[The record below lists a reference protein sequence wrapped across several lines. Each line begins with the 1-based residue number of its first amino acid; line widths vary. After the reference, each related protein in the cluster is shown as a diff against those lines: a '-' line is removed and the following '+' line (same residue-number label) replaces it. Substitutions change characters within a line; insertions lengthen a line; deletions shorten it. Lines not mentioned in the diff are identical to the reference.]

1 MRPKKQLIEAVI
13 ANGTMDRLNML
24 LSAAHILKCETN
36 NLYEEAADL
45 LKQNG
50 MLLGDLKRSHN
61 DFVRAADRYF
71 KEFSTLIDTEEQKMN
86 MFSDI
91 DTFDNSFRIW
101 AKLKERPNQQ
111 SQLKGC
117 LAAARKSNGKS
128 RMCDKC
134 TYNNSGTMQMC
145 LTCRQSFIKGFQK
158 GAKWRNEKSNKDIEI
173 K

>member
-1 MRPKKQLIEAVI
+1 MRPKKQLIEAIV
-13 ANGTMDRLNML
+13 ANGTMDRLNTL
-24 LSAAHILKCETN
+24 FSAAHILKCETN

-45 LKQNG
+45 LQQNG

-101 AKLKERPNQQ
+101 AKLKERPNQP

-158 GAKWRNEKSNKDIEI
+158 GAKWRDEKSSK
-173 K
+173 KQ

>member
-1 MRPKKQLIEAVI
+1 MRPKKQLIEAVV

-24 LSAAHILKCETN
+24 FSAAHILKCETN

-50 MLLGDLKRSHN
+50 MMLGDLKRSHN

-71 KEFSTLIDTEEQKMN
+71 KEFSTLIETEEQKMN

-91 DTFDNSFRIW
+91 DTFDNYFRIW
-101 AKLKERPNQQ
+101 AKLKERPKQP
-111 SQLKGC
+111 SKLRGC
-117 LAAARKSNGKS
+117 LAAAKRANGKS
-128 RMCDKC
+128 RMCAKC

-145 LTCRQSFIKGFQK
+145 LMCNKSFMEGFKK
-158 GAKWRNEKSNKDIEI
+158 GAKWRDEKNNKNQLD